1 MLPVL
6 HLVSYFEKYT
16 EEMIGLKL
24 KWEDERKKA
33 EAAAKFHTPPVSGS
47 FQGVSFRKMNRD
59 SSNKKMTIEEAE
71 L

>member
-1 MLPVL
+1 
-6 HLVSYFEKYT
+6 
-16 EEMIGLKL
+16 MIGLKL
-24 KWEDERKKA
+24 NWEDERKKA